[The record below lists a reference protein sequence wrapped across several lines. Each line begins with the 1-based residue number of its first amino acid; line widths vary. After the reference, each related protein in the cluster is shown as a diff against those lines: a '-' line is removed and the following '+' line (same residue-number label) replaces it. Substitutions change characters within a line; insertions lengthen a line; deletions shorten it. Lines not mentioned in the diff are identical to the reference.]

1 MKSLEELAEPLQ
13 RKDVLQDISNAFR
26 SKLIHRTLRM
36 PKHNRFWSE
45 IIAPNI
51 MVPELNQHVALH
63 RTPQD
68 TFSHKQSEAAHYAQS
83 AGTLDQ
89 GRYPLFSNVMR
100 IPQFGP
106 TYPRYSDQW
115 SRTWEKPS
123 ARGAIGQFWTFT
135 YEWDSED
142 AGAMP
147 TQFAWVWGHDANG
160 LSEIEKLDLYFR
172 SKFKDYRGH
181 CEIYSGGKSVHL
193 NFIFDTS
200 HMSKATIVALAER
213 QGKSPVAKL
222 RDYWRGDISP
232 DAIWDYYT
240 ATWNRLNDAIR
251 QHSNI
256 DADFDTAMATLFQ
269 KRRTPWGIRTAQAD
283 DKRGFVEGDQIP
295 QVVLHE
301 SILKTSSK
309 SASGMLLCAKGA
321 NAMPRQRKRSIKP
334 PSDGTILSNPE
345 LLEKLTD
352 YLALAWG
359 IEYPKPAELF
369 QDANGIGVRF
379 YNSPTDVKPS
389 SMAYGDYCAMR
400 FLGKGTPVG
409 HTFKHFPGQ
418 QTLNDMI
425 SDLTAELERAKDQ
438 SNMPSAVRP
447 QRPWMNAFART
458 ASEQTIDGIRTGMSR
473 GVSLLSQTS
482 SLCVVVSAEG
492 AGKSTSL
499 IRQAGE
505 FRMEDRIENFF
516 EGRGLNKPQQ
526 GHQIVACK
534 SYAQAEEQYLAY
546 IRWYNDVMATGPK
559 IEPLAPLLIRSF
571 SETYKTHC
579 ANVDIEPISQLD
591 ALTVGFE
598 SQVDAVM
605 HSQPSAFAAV
615 TDIKDKAWLATKGDG
630 GIVNGFID
638 VANVLIFTVH
648 DLAHGYN
655 QVSKSK
661 AWLNPSFTPTALA
674 DADTWIGLATEF
686 KAYRII
692 HDELSLKDLVHL
704 AHHDEVRLAE
714 QFKATVRSTCN
725 DTWTNI
731 KQSQRLKEFH
741 AHACKAMW
749 DIGFHRLNEVADL
762 NFGPDDVVRVDYDAI
777 PFGVANKPDALYRA
791 AHGRSVYVR
800 NQNWWTTLKA
810 RVVFTTTETL
820 PAEVANTIFEQS
832 SPRRGRVVRWDGDVF
847 FPPDPVQLKVD
858 ARANKKN
865 IDGLVTDILT
875 DPHQNTDLVISDMA
889 SGSNVMSHSRA
900 RGSNDLTDQDLA
912 SILTFIGEV
921 EYMELNV
928 IGQKYGIENVIKAS
942 YLDRYNQAA
951 GRNRGLRGNALKPL
965 HHDVYVTPRLLR
977 DLGGIATFQQGRY
990 PAFLVPC

>member
-13 RKDVLQDISNAFR
+13 RNDVLQDISNDYR
-26 SKLIHRTLRM
+26 SKLIQRTLRM

-63 RTPQD
+63 RTPLD
-68 TFSHKQSEAAHYAQS
+68 TFSHKQSEAAHYAQN

-100 IPQFGP
+100 IPKVGP
-106 TYPRYSDQW
+106 TYPKYKDQW

-135 YEWDSED
+135 YEWDCEA

-147 TQFAWVWGHDANG
+147 TQFDWVWGQDANG
-160 LSEIEKLDLYFR
+160 LSEIDKLDLYFR
-172 SKFKDYRGH
+172 SQFKDYRGH
-181 CEIYSGGKSVHL
+181 CEIWSGGKSVHL

-200 HMSKATIVALAER
+200 HMAKATIVALAAR
-213 QGKSPVAKL
+213 QGKSSVAKL

-256 DADFDTAMATLFQ
+256 DVYFDPAMATLFQ
-269 KRRTPWGIRTAQAD
+269 KRRTPWGIRIAQAD

-309 SASGMLLCAKGA
+309 SASGMLLCAGEA

-334 PSDGTILSNPE
+334 PSDINTLSNPE
-345 LLEKLTD
+345 LLEKLIN
-352 YLALAWG
+352 YLALAWDD
-359 IEYPKPAELF
+359 EYPKPAELF

-379 YNSPTDVKPS
+379 YNSPTDTKPS
-389 SMAYGDYCAMR
+389 SMAYGDYCSMR
-400 FLGKGTPVG
+400 YLGKGTPIG
-409 HTFKHFPGQ
+409 EAFKYFPGK
-418 QTLNDMI
+418 QTLNDLI
-425 SDLTAELERAKDQ
+425 SDLSAELARANEQ
-438 SNMPSAVRP
+438 SNIQSALRP

-458 ASEQTIDGIRTGMSR
+458 ASSQTVDGIRTGMSR
-473 GVSLLSQTS
+473 GVWLLSQTS
-482 SLCVVVSAEG
+482 SLSVIISAEG

-499 IRQAGE
+499 IRQAGD
-505 FRMEDRIENFF
+505 FRMEDQIEDFF
-516 EGRGLNKPQQ
+516 EGRGLNKPRH

-546 IRWYNDVMATGPK
+546 IRWYEDVIATRPM
-559 IEPLAPLLIRSF
+559 IEPPAPLLIRSF
-571 SETYKTHC
+571 ADIYHRHC
-579 ANVDIEPISQLD
+579 ADADIEPVGYVD
-591 ALTVGFE
+591 ALRMGFD
-598 SQVDAVM
+598 SQVEAVM
-605 HSQPSAFAAV
+605 HHQPSAFLAV
-615 TDIKDKAWLATKGDG
+615 TDIKNEAWFFRNGNGD
-630 GIVNGFID
+630 ILNGFTD
-638 VANVLIFTVH
+638 VTGVLIFTVH
-648 DLAHGYN
+648 DLAHQYS
-655 QVSKSK
+655 QPSKSK
-661 AWLNPSFTPTALA
+661 AWLNPSFTPPAFA
-674 DADTWIGLATEF
+674 DLDTWVGLATEF

-704 AHHDEVRLAE
+704 AHDEEVRLAN
-714 QFKATVRSTCN
+714 QFKATVQSTCN

-731 KQSQRLKEFH
+731 KTSQRLKEFQD
-741 AHACKAMW
+741 HACKAMW

-762 NFGPDDVVRVDYDAI
+762 NFGPDDVLHVDYNAI

-791 AHGRSVYVR
+791 AHGCVVYVR
-800 NQNWWTTLKA
+800 NQNWWTKLKA

-820 PAEVANTIFEQS
+820 PADVAASIFAQS
-832 SPRRGRVVRWDGDVF
+832 SPRRGLVVRWDGDAF

-875 DPHQNTDLVISDMA
+875 NPDQNTDLVISDMA

-928 IGQKYGIENVIKAS
+928 IGQKYGIENVIQAS

-990 PAFLVPC
+990 PAFLIPC

>member
-1 MKSLEELAEPLQ
+1 MKSLKELAKPLQ
-13 RKDVLQDISNAFR
+13 REEVLQGISIAYR
-26 SKLIHRTLRM
+26 RRLIRRALQM

-63 RTPQD
+63 RTPDD
-68 TFSHKQSEAAHYAQS
+68 TFSHKQSEAAHYARI

-106 TYPRYSDQW
+106 AYPRYTDQW

-123 ARGAIGQFWTFT
+123 ARGTIGQFWTFT
-135 YEWDSED
+135 FEWDCED
-142 AGAMP
+142 AGAMQ
-147 TQFAWVWGHDANG
+147 TQFDWVWDQNANG
-160 LSEIEKLDLYFR
+160 LSEIDKLDQHFR
-172 SKFKDYRGH
+172 SQFKDYRGH
-181 CEIYSGGKSVHL
+181 CEVWSGGKSVHV

-200 HMSKATIVALAER
+200 HMSRATLVALAAR
-213 QGKSPVAKL
+213 QGKSYTAKL

-240 ATWNRLNDAIR
+240 ATWTRLNDAIH
-251 QHSNI
+251 QHSSI
-256 DADFDTAMATLFQ
+256 DVDFDPAMATLFQ
-269 KRRTPWGIRTAQAD
+269 KRRTPWGIRIAQAE

-309 SASGMLLCAKGA
+309 SASGMFLCTGDA
-321 NAMPRQRKRSIKP
+321 NAMPRQRKRNIKQP
-334 PSDGTILSNPE
+334 KDVDVVSSPE

-352 YLALAWG
+352 YLAKAWG
-359 IEYPKPAELF
+359 AEYPKPAEIF
-369 QDANGIGVRF
+369 HDANGMGVRF

-389 SMAYGDYCAMR
+389 SMAYGDYCSMR
-400 FLGKGTPVG
+400 YLGKGTPAG
-409 HTFKHFPGQ
+409 QAIKYFPGQ

-425 SDLTAELERAKDQ
+425 SDLSAELARASDQ

-447 QRPWMNAFART
+447 QRPWMNAFAGT
-458 ASEQTIDGIRTGMSR
+458 ASEMTIDGIRTGMSR

-505 FRMEDRIENFF
+505 FRMEDQIENFF
-516 EGRGLNKPQQ
+516 EGRGLNKPQH

-534 SYAQAEEQYLAY
+534 SYPQAEEQYLAY
-546 IRWYNDVMATGPK
+546 NRWYTGAMSTGSTLKP
-559 IEPLAPLLIRSF
+559 PAPLLIRSF
-571 SETYKTHC
+571 SEIYKRHC
-579 ANVDIEPISQLD
+579 AEVDIEPIGYVD
-591 ALTVGFE
+591 ALRMGFE
-598 SQVDAVM
+598 SQVEAVM
-605 HSQPSAFAAV
+605 HHQPSAFSAISDIKNEAWFVKNGEGNILNGFTDV
-615 TDIKDKAWLATKGDG
+615 TD
-630 GIVNGFID
+630 
-638 VANVLIFTVH
+638 VLVFTVH

-655 QVSKSK
+655 NVSKSK
-661 AWLNPSFTPTALA
+661 AWLNPTFTPAALA
-674 DADTWIGLATEF
+674 DHDTWVGLATEF

-704 AHHDEVRLAE
+704 AHDDEVRLAN
-714 QFKATVRSTCN
+714 QFKATACVSCI

-731 KQSQRLKEFH
+731 KQSQRLKEFQT
-741 AHACKAMW
+741 HACKAMW
-749 DIGFHRLNEVADL
+749 DIGFHRINEVADL
-762 NFGPDDVVRVDYDAI
+762 NFGPDDIIRVDYDAI

-791 AHGRSVYVR
+791 AHERVVYVR
-800 NQNWWTTLKA
+800 NQNWWTKLKA

-820 PAEVANTIFEQS
+820 PAGVARNIFAQS
-832 SPRRGRVVRWDGDVF
+832 SPRRGRVVRWDSDVF
-847 FPPDPVQLKVD
+847 FSPDPIQLRLD
-858 ARANKKN
+858 TRANKKN
-865 IDGLVTDILT
+865 IDALVTDILA
-875 DPHQNTDLVISDMA
+875 DPDQNTDLVISDMA
-889 SGSNVMSHSRA
+889 SGSQVMSHSRA
-900 RGSNDLTDQDLA
+900 RGCNDLTDQDLA
-912 SILTFIGEV
+912 TILTFIGEV

-928 IGQKYGIENVIKAS
+928 IGQKYGIENVIQAS

-977 DLGGIATFQQGRY
+977 DLGGIATFQQSRY
-990 PAFLVPC
+990 PAFLAAS